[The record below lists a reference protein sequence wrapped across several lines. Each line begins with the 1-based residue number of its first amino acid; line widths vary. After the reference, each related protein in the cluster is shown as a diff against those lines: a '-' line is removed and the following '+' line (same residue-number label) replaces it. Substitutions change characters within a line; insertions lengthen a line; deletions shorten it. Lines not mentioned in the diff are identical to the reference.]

1 MKKAEMDEFGWILI
15 GALVF
20 IVVISVAWLPSR
32 EPSPV
37 VDPKSVDLNIVAG
50 SGTVF
55 YVTINGSKTGK
66 MTNVT
71 LTPIDCAQNW
81 VSFDKNKLEI
91 EGSEKVMVSVVIP
104 KGTTAGTYTG
114 RIKVSSPGGETYI
127 SLKINVVSVS
137 EVKIKSRPILLGD
150 INVKY
155 SVGSENIATGRDLEL
170 SRSYF
175 SKTEEAMNISI
186 PTKKLDITTDGYI
199 NLTIE
204 GTENAENL
212 VVVFNGYTL
221 YNKKAGTG
229 TLIVPIDG
237 SLIGNKNSLL
247 IYTVSPPWYEFW
259 SKSVYKIK
267 EFGFYINY
275 QDVKE
280 RERLFDLKDE
290 EITNFKYFRLT
301 GRVSDYSQP
310 LREMEMKI
318 NDQLVYSN
326 IPPLVFMNETIE
338 KDAFGNTLYFRNT
351 DNTISFSFERNS
363 YYNLEDAFLIVYY
376 R

>member
-1 MKKAEMDEFGWILI
+1 MDEFGWILI

-20 IVVISVAWLPSR
+20 IVVISVAWLPSK
-32 EPSPV
+32 EPSPI
-37 VDPKSVDLNIVAG
+37 VDPKSLDLNIVAG

-55 YVTINGSKTGK
+55 YVTINGSKEGK

-71 LTPIDCAQNW
+71 LTTIDCAQNW

-91 EGSEKVMVSVVIP
+91 EGSEKVMVSVIIP
-104 KGTTAGTYTG
+104 KGTTPGTYTG

-127 SLKINVVSVS
+127 SLKINVVGIS

-150 INVKY
+150 INIKY
-155 SVGSENIATGRDLEL
+155 SIGSENIAVGRDLEIF
-170 SRSYF
+170 RGYF
-175 SKTEEAMNISI
+175 SKSEEAMNISI
-186 PTKKLDITTDGYI
+186 PTQKLDITTDGYI

-204 GTENAENL
+204 ETENAENL

-221 YNKKAGTG
+221 YNKKVGAG

-275 QDVKE
+275 QDIKE

-290 EITNFKYFRLT
+290 EIANFKYFRLT
-301 GRVSDYSQP
+301 GRVGDYSQP
-310 LREMEMKI
+310 LREMEIKI

-326 IPPLVFMNETIE
+326 TPPIVFLNETIE

-351 DNTISFSFERNS
+351 DNTISFSFDRNS
-363 YYNLEDAFLIVYY
+363 YYNLEDTFLIVYY